1 MIILGVPTYDSRMH
15 NQLAM
20 ALLNELY
27 QPDVPQFSVITNH
40 SSLLARGFNE
50 LYCHALN
57 RRPEVT
63 HFLMIHADVIPE
75 PGFVGALYREME
87 RTGAD
92 VLSAVLPLKDNR
104 GLTST
109 GLDDPTVEMEPRRI
123 SMVEVQQLPETFDS
137 RDVAKLFNDA
147 PNRSILLVN
156 SGLMLVD
163 IRKPWV
169 ENCWFAIN
177 DQMLRN
183 GSSKFEP
190 VTESEDWFFSRRAQ
204 ELGARVMV
212 TRTVKARHAGEVK
225 FPNWGAWGS
234 HQQDDADQSTL
245 KKRAEAAHV

>member
-75 PGFVGALYREME
+75 PGFVGQLSREME

-123 SMVEVQQLPETFDS
+123 SMAEVQQLPETFDS
-137 RDVAKLFNDA
+137 RDVTKLFNDA

-163 IRKPWV
+163 LRKAWV
-169 ENCWFAIN
+169 QECWFAIN
-177 DQMLRN
+177 DLVVNRD
-183 GSSKFEP
+183 GKFQPE
-190 VTESEDWFFSRRAQ
+190 TESEDWFFSRRAQ
-204 ELGARVMV
+204 ELGVRVMA
-212 TRTVKARHAGEVK
+212 TRTVKARHAGEIK